1 MIHIMLP
8 FMILPLVANMR
19 AIDRSLLRA
28 AEVMGADPIQS
39 FVRVYLP
46 LSLPGIGAGS
56 ALVFMMSLGFY
67 VTPALLGGPKHMM
80 AAVLIEQQANGLL
93 NWGLASALATVL
105 LLVTVSI
112 YLLYVRMT
120 AGTATA
126 RSATAR

>member
-1 MIHIMLP
+1 M
-8 FMILPLVANMR
+8 
-19 AIDRSLLRA
+19 
-28 AEVMGADPIQS
+28 
-39 FVRVYLP
+39 
-46 LSLPGIGAGS
+46 SLPGIGAGT

>member
-1 MIHIMLP
+1 
-8 FMILPLVANMR
+8 
-19 AIDRSLLRA
+19 
-28 AEVMGADPIQS
+28 
-39 FVRVYLP
+39 
-46 LSLPGIGAGS
+46 
-56 ALVFMMSLGFY
+56 
-67 VTPALLGGPKHMM
+67 MM